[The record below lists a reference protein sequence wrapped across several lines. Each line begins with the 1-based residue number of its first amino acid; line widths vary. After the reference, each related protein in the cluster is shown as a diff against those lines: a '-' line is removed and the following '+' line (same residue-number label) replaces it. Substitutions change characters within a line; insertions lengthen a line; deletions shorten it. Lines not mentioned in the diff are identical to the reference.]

1 MFVKKLPR
9 EEMHYVR
16 KKNLLHS
23 QIQDSSN
30 WWRGFSSIA
39 IPATEK
45 KNINPLHW
53 PINLSHKH

>member
-23 QIQDSSN
+23 QIQDSLN

-39 IPATEK
+39 IPGKEK
-45 KNINPLHW
+45 KYKSPTLAF
-53 PINLSHKH
+53 